1 LIGGEAYAWHRALL
15 EARRDFYDPWVRER
29 IEACETFS
37 AADYVDT
44 VNRRASCRQSTAQR
58 TEAFDAVV
66 LPTVPLLAR
75 PITEM
80 QADADESRRCNL
92 LYLRNTSIANTL
104 DAPAI
109 SIPCQSSGSAPVGLM
124 LLGHHA
130 RDRQLL
136 SIAQSLEGIIR
147 LD

>member
-1 LIGGEAYAWHRALL
+1 LTAL
-15 EARRDFYDPWVRER
+15 
-29 IEACETFS
+29 
-37 AADYVDT
+37 
-44 VNRRASCRQSTAQR
+44 R
-58 TEAFDAVV
+58 TDAFDAVV

-75 PITEM
+75 PIADL
-80 QADADESRRCNL
+80 QANDDESKRCNL

-109 SIPCQSSGSAPVGLM
+109 SIPCQAAGTAPVGLM
-124 LLGHHA
+124 LLGHHG

-136 SIAQSLEGIIR
+136 SVAQSLEGIIR